1 LTHQLFPT
9 TTTLM
14 ALVLLQAPGL
24 GPAPVPAPVPAQA
37 QVGILEDFDIC
48 KWTPQ
53 LLGTELQ
60 FYG

>member
-1 LTHQLFPT
+1 
-9 TTTLM
+9 M
-14 ALVLLQAPGL
+14 ALVLLQALGL
-24 GPAPVPAPVPAQA
+24 GPAQA